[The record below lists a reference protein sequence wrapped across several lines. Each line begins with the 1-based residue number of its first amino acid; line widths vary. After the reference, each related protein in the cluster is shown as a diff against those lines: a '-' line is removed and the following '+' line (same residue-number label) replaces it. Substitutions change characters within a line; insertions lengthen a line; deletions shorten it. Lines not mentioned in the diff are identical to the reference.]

1 MALTVMRQNLLAG
14 VFPVAIALLVCT
26 LGVLFLSA
34 TGLLHEPRAAA
45 SAAPNGMEAAA
56 LDSLG
61 QPLAV
66 KDSVAQT
73 LSEADMAA
81 FTAGDA
87 LFKGNC
93 AQCHAIDGVIVG
105 PALRDVHKRRPISW
119 LIPWIRNSS
128 KMVAAGDEYAV
139 KIYNQYQKQ
148 QMPSFQLSDDKIKQL
163 VKYMEVES
171 NRSQSGVVAVK

>member
-1 MALTVMRQNLLAG
+1 MRKALLAG
-14 VFPVAIALLVCT
+14 IFPVAIALLICT
-26 LGVLFLSA
+26 LSILFLSA

-45 SAAPNGMEAAA
+45 SNASNGIEVAA

-61 QPLAV
+61 QLLVATDTLA
-66 KDSVAQT
+66 AP
-73 LSEADMAA
+73 LSEADAAA

-93 AQCHAIDGVIVG
+93 AQCHAIDEVIVG
-105 PALRDVHKRRPISW
+105 PALRDIHKRRPISW

-128 KMVAAGDEYAV
+128 KMVAASDEYSV

-148 QMPSFQLSDDKIKQL
+148 QMPSFQLSDDEVKQL
-163 VKYMEVES
+163 TG
-171 NRSQSGVVAVK
+171 QIH